1 MDGKKS
7 ITFKKLILLFA
18 AVILPFLLLG
28 PFLIYQNRIAA
39 RGRTFSQIQSKTD
52 RKSVV

>member
-39 RGRTFSQIQSKTD
+39 EAVPFPRSRARRI
-52 RKSVV
+52 